1 MTNLVVKEQLDN
13 FKSFIHDARLKKTEY
28 QEQAIEWCLGR
39 EHSTDIKGGVIGDE
53 MGLGKT
59 IISLG
64 LIVSNLK
71 QRTLV
76 VLPTSLVSQWKSK
89 IENILGIEPL
99 VYHGNSR
106 SKIADYA
113 KDSCIVLTTYGV
125 ISQFN
130 TQYREIKK
138 EDKILHSI
146 EWDRI
151 IFDEA
156 HHLRNSNHRHNCAL
170 HLKSGIKWCLTGTP
184 IQNRQKDVQ
193 MLFHIVGFEF
203 KYIEQHTHELIDT
216 ILIRRRMQDVGLS
229 LPPIN
234 TKTIIVDWSYEEK
247 LIRDLLNNTDLT
259 ATIYKP
265 SDVSYYRHLIYKLI
279 GYTPGG
285 KPPVILTIL
294 LRARQLC
301 ISPVLFR
308 KKIEEL
314 IDVGELD
321 STYKQLYSCPGKLY
335 TVSNTIVEN
344 KMNSNRKIVF
354 SHFTAEIN
362 QLYEMI
368 VDNDDVDKYDDTQV
382 AIYSGSL
389 NLKQRQEI
397 LENDS
402 IEVLIMQIQTGCEG
416 LNLQQYSDIY
426 MVSPDWNPALEDQA
440 IARCHRQGQLKE
452 TNVYRFT
459 MKGSKNMDGYIRNIQ
474 YYKRK
479 EMEIVEPSF
488 DHELITQFSS
498 L

>member
-1 MTNLVVKEQLDN
+1 
-13 FKSFIHDARLKKTEY
+13 
-28 QEQAIEWCLGR
+28 
-39 EHSTDIKGGVIGDE
+39 
-53 MGLGKT
+53 
-59 IISLG
+59 
-64 LIVSNLK
+64 
-71 QRTLV
+71 
-76 VLPTSLVSQWKSK
+76 
-89 IENILGIEPL
+89 
-99 VYHGNSR
+99 
-106 SKIADYA
+106 
-113 KDSCIVLTTYGV
+113 
-125 ISQFN
+125 
-130 TQYREIKK
+130 
-138 EDKILHSI
+138 
-146 EWDRI
+146 
-151 IFDEA
+151 
-156 HHLRNSNHRHNCAL
+156 
-170 HLKSGIKWCLTGTP
+170 
-184 IQNRQKDVQ
+184 
-193 MLFHIVGFEF
+193 
-203 KYIEQHTHELIDT
+203 
-216 ILIRRRMQDVGLS
+216 MQDVGLS